1 MSQSNRSP
9 WPLVF
14 VLVLLMAGG
23 VVGGL
28 ARKWSRIAKP
38 PAQGTAFAGSGAQI
52 QKTAAESRGP
62 QVWVVAIGI
71 DQYGDDAIPSCH
83 GASRD
88 ARAVGE
94 WFAKTAGWGVRNV
107 LRLDDLG
114 QPEPGTDPEQVTD
127 LLPTKANLEWAF
139 TEWLGTR
146 VKPDD
151 LVVVMFVGQA
161 VALPPGPNDLP
172 GSPGRQYLL
181 PSDARA
187 AQWDKTGWRL
197 DEAIDEIAARGK
209 NPIVCWLDTSVFG
222 RGRRVDREQNFL
234 PSATPMLQTLVRWPG
249 VTAWLAA
256 DGQPAAEAAKVGDHS
271 PFTAALLGALGTPD
285 RPNNLHACLNLLNQD
300 QAVTRQRFRTLG
312 GFEPTL
318 SLWTAK
324 IHQASLAKR
333 EILLQR
339 GHAGGISAV
348 AITADGTKMIT
359 GAQDSTLKV
368 WTVAD
373 RRVLRALAYHIVGL
387 TSLSL
392 SPNGALLASGDGAGW
407 LRLWDL
413 AQQREIPTGPPHDR
427 GVERVALLP
436 DGERFVSLDMDGKS
450 WIWGTADP
458 INQVKPLSRKSTGI
472 ASASRVGPLAFAL
485 AEDDGKIQLHAPDG
499 KMVAALDGPGGAV
512 TCRRLAFDGNTLLA
526 GNDEGKVLAWHL
538 ATSKEVL
545 RVSLGAA
552 IDAVALGPA
561 GDLFIAS
568 GLAVHGYK
576 PGEKNEFAALEI
588 AAPANLVA
596 ASPDGRWLA
605 ACTATGTL
613 HVWKRNDAAAFE
625 PFALEG
631 AEGTGLLTTT
641 FAFAPSSRKLV
652 SGDQDGGLR
661 TWDLP
666 DGNQRPR
673 ILPRRGQIAT
683 LSISDDARYLL
694 QVSQDWQAQVW
705 DLKDGRGL
713 ARIEGKWTAGVLAP
727 DGATAYLT
735 TKEGGEVVAVDR
747 ATGWRLD
754 IRFARPKAQEGGA
767 ETTHKFGKLAVSR
780 DGKWIAA
787 ASAEGVPACV
797 WEAATG
803 KVVQTIRGH
812 ENPSPIT
819 AIGFSADGVEVL
831 TASED
836 GTAKVWD
843 RTQADPE
850 KPLATFAMTD
860 EAHGDPVPISAAA
873 LAPTR
878 PRRVVTGAINGQI
891 LLWEEGK
898 EKPIDL
904 GSLERSVLALAFT
917 PDGRWLAAAGAD
929 KSVWLWQTSRP
940 RQRIRLEPV
949 PQHTEQVNALVG
961 WPTSTLIASG
971 SDDTTIKL
979 WSLDERKLLGTLS
992 AEQGTTDWV
1001 AYTPEGLFDS
1011 SVGGEG
1017 QVTWLDH
1024 REILSFDQVAER
1036 FRVFKLTDSLRQ
1048 GIRPKAPDFP
1058 RDPPPRLSID
1068 APARPA
1074 QKERVVPLTISLSEP
1089 GLANLRLYQNGVPV
1103 QTEVD
1108 LGVKPGTRRLSAQV
1122 RLRHGL
1128 NRFYVMA
1135 SRPGSIDVEG
1145 RSPVVEVRYDGPD
1158 TPAQLHVIALGVSKY
1173 KKADRSLQFADRDAE
1188 QIAEFLHKKGLGDL
1202 GTPGVRVVLTN
1213 EQISEDRV
1221 NEAFAQVRD
1230 RVKGRPED
1238 TVVVFMAGHA
1248 DTLDNR
1254 FYLLLPSF
1262 PFRDAPNGAGAAAP
1276 PPFALGADATLGY
1289 TAVYRNIAR
1298 LNALQRLVMI
1308 DACQA
1313 EAIGDD
1319 PGVRQIQKLIDGGAQ
1334 RAKTA
1339 YLLAARRGEP
1349 ANEQAALQHGLMTYT
1364 LLRGMGDSNLE
1375 SIPGLSIFDDL
1386 PNADRDKDG
1395 KVTTDELRWYADQA
1409 IPKLASN
1416 FPLLVQ
1422 RAGAGPI
1429 RPTAN
1434 LQQNPRIQA
1443 AGASFPLVEVTETSS
1458 FHKEAL
1464 GSRLEPESRGESA
1477 K

>member
-1 MSQSNRSP
+1 MSHLNRSA
-9 WPLVF
+9 WLL
-14 VLVLLMAGG
+14 VLVLAVS
-23 VVGGL
+23 VVGG
-28 ARKWSRIAKP
+28 RTWWRSRIAGP
-38 PAQGTAFAGSGAQI
+38 PARGTTSDVSGVRAR
-52 QKTAAESRGP
+52 KASAESNGP
-62 QVWVVAIGI
+62 RVWVVAIGI
-71 DQYGDDAIPSCH
+71 DQYGDEAIPSCH
-83 GASRD
+83 GAAHD
-88 ARAVGE
+88 AQAVGE
-94 WFAKTAGWGVRNV
+94 WFATTAGWGARNV

-114 QPEPGTDPEQVTD
+114 QPKPGPDPEQVTD
-127 LLPTKANLEWAF
+127 LLPTRANLEWAF
-139 TEWLGTR
+139 QVWLGTR
-146 VKPDD
+146 VKPEDPI
-151 LVVVMFVGQA
+151 VVMFAGQA
-161 VALPPGPNDLP
+161 VALPTGPNDLP
-172 GSPGRQYLL
+172 GSPGRHYLL

-197 DEAIDEIAARGK
+197 DEAIEEIAARGN
-209 NPIVCWLDTSVFG
+209 NPIVCWLDTSVCG
-222 RGRRVDREQNFL
+222 RGRRVVREQGL
-234 PSATPMLQTLVRWPG
+234 MPSATPMLQALARWPG

-256 DGQPAAEAAKVGDHS
+256 DGQPAAEAAKVGAHS

-285 RPNNLHACLNLLNQD
+285 RPNNLHTCLNLLNQD
-300 QAVTRQRFRTLG
+300 PAVTRQGFRTLG

-324 IHQASLAKR
+324 IRRASLARR

-348 AITADGTKMIT
+348 AFTADGTKMIT

-373 RRVLRALAYHIVGL
+373 RRVLRALAYHLVGVTTL
-387 TSLSL
+387 AL
-392 SPNGALLASGDGAGW
+392 SPDGALIASGDGAGW

-413 AQQREIPTGPPHDR
+413 AQRREIPTGPSHDR
-427 GVERVALLP
+427 GVERVAFLP
-436 DGERFVSLDMDGKS
+436 DGARFVSLDRDGKS

-458 INQVKPLSRKSTGI
+458 INQVKPLARKGTGI
-472 ASASRVGPLAFAL
+472 ATAPRVVPLAFAL

-512 TCRRLAFDGNTLLA
+512 TSRRLAFDGNTLLA
-526 GNDEGKVLAWHL
+526 GNDEGKVLAWQL
-538 ATSKEVL
+538 ATPKEVL
-545 RVSLGAA
+545 RVRLGAA

-561 GDLFIAS
+561 GDLYIAS
-568 GLAVHGYK
+568 GKAVYGYK
-576 PGEKNEFAALEI
+576 PGAKEEFAALEI
-588 AAPANLVA
+588 AAPASLVA

-605 ACTATGTL
+605 AGTAIGTL
-613 HVWKRNDAAAFE
+613 HVWRRGDAGAFE

-631 AEGTGLLTTT
+631 AAGTGLLTTT
-641 FAFAPSSRKLV
+641 LAFAPGSRKLV

-673 ILPRRGQIAT
+673 IPPRRGQIAT
-683 LSISDDARYLL
+683 LSVSDDARYLL
-694 QVSQDWQAQVW
+694 QVSQDWRAQVW

-713 ARIEGKWTAGVLAP
+713 DTIEGKWTAGVLSP

-735 TKEGGEVVAVDR
+735 TEDRGDVVAVDR
-747 ATGWRLD
+747 ASGRRRD
-754 IRFARPKAQEGGA
+754 VRFARPKAHEGGTG
-767 ETTHKFGKLAVSR
+767 TTRKFGKLAVSR
-780 DGKWIAA
+780 DGKWVAA

-812 ENPSPIT
+812 EDPDPIT
-819 AIGFSADGVEVL
+819 AIGLSSDGGEVL

-850 KPLATFAMTD
+850 EPLARFAMTD

-873 LAPTR
+873 LAPSR
-878 PRRVVTGAINGQI
+878 PRRVATGAIDGRI

-961 WPTSTLIASG
+961 WPNNALIASG

-1017 QVTWLDH
+1017 QVTWLDD

-1036 FRVFKLTDSLRQ
+1036 FRVFKLTDPLRR

-1058 RDPPPRLSID
+1058 RAPPPRLSID

-1074 QKERVVPLTISLSEP
+1074 QKERVVPLTISLGEP
-1089 GLANLRLYQNGVPV
+1089 ELANLRLYQNGVPV
-1103 QTEVD
+1103 QTDVD
-1108 LGVKPGTRRLSAQV
+1108 LGIKPGTRRLTAQV

-1135 SRPGSIDVEG
+1135 GRPGSIDVEG

-1158 TPAQLHVIALGVSKY
+1158 TPAQLHIIALGVSKY
-1173 KKADRSLQFADRDAE
+1173 RRADRSLQFADRDAE
-1188 QIAEFLHKKGLGDL
+1188 QMAEFLHQKGLGDL
-1202 GTPGVRVVLTN
+1202 GAPGARIILTN
-1213 EQISEDRV
+1213 EQVSEDRV
-1221 NEAFAQVRD
+1221 NAAFAQVRD

-1254 FYLLLPSF
+1254 FYLLLSSF

-1276 PPFALGADATLGY
+1276 PPIALGSDAALGY
-1289 TAVYRNIAR
+1289 AAVYRNIAR

-1319 PGVRQIQKLIDGGAQ
+1319 PGVRQIQELIDVGAR

-1349 ANEQAALQHGLMTYT
+1349 ANEQAALQHGLMTYV
-1364 LLRGMGDSNLE
+1364 LLRGMGDPNLE
-1375 SIPGLSIFDDL
+1375 SIPGSSVLGDLS
-1386 PNADRDKDG
+1386 NADRDKDG
-1395 KVTTDELRWYADQA
+1395 MVTTDELRWYADRA
-1409 IPKLASN
+1409 IPRLASN

-1429 RPTAN
+1429 RPIAN
-1434 LQQNPRIQA
+1434 LQQHPRIQS
-1443 AGASFPLVEVTETSS
+1443 AGASFPLVAVTRPSSVGTEV
-1458 FHKEAL
+1458 L
-1464 GSRLEPESRGESA
+1464 GSRLGPGPRGELS